1 MSFVSKEYNFISGI
15 GEVNQ
20 AGVDYY
26 NALIDE
32 LLDNGIEPAVTLY
45 HWDLPQDLED
55 LDGWRSDLSPSW
67 FEEYARACYENFGD
81 RVSVFM
87 QVIEYIHIQ
96 SNFSCLCTGENVDHV
111 E

>member
-1 MSFVSKEYNFISGI
+1 M
-15 GEVNQ
+15 NQ

-81 RVSVFM
+81 RVNAFIFTHTNM
-87 QVIEYIHIQ
+87 NCHL
-96 SNFSCLCTGENVDHV
+96 SNFTF
-111 E
+111 